1 MVDINGTDISDV
13 LTGTAAGDIIRT
25 FAGNDRVEG
34 QAGDDLILGN
44 EGNDQLHGDA
54 GNDSVYGGKDRDI
67 LHGGDGDDRV
77 SGDRGNDLLYGNQ
90 GRDTLTGGSGA
101 DIFVLSSGR
110 DLITDFEPDRDL
122 IGLDGGLTFDRLRIS
137 PGTKGN
143 TGNTIITD
151 RVNREVL
158 AVLQGV
164 DSSSI
169 DARDFTSNLTP
180 LTHPELQ
187 SFNIEFDY
195 RFDRT
200 GFFNNP
206 LHRNALETAASIW
219 ESLIQDEFDNIPA
232 GIEFTVENPMDSGR
246 LETIVLNSEIDDLL
260 ILVGTTPE
268 HGEYGNALALAR
280 FDGIDAAGDVF
291 QARISDNFRGT
302 GPVTNF
308 EPWVGTLSFNP
319 NPSFDWF
326 FDPTPATDDDIPDR
340 QIDFITVA
348 LHEIGHI
355 LGIGT
360 APIFQAIGAGAA
372 FTGPNTVNVN
382 GGVPLPLE
390 PDLIHVGEGASIDG
404 QPVLLDPIAD
414 FDRILPS
421 RIDLALLADIGYE
434 IAGFTA
440 EGNTPPLATSG
451 DDITIFG
458 TILADRIS
466 GETGNDQIRGNE
478 GDDVVNGGAGND
490 NIFGQAGDDILN
502 GDADFDQVQG
512 NEGDDVVNGGSGND
526 TLFGQAGDD
535 ILTGGAGDDLL
546 QAGAGNNAAYG
557 NSGNDTLFGEADR
570 DTLIGGA
577 GADVLSAGAGDDL
590 LVGGSGDDRLIGDFG
605 RDRFFFS
612 ANSGADTLTDFN
624 ISEDIIL
631 VSASLGFT
639 SRTEILSTLS
649 RTAANVS
656 TFTLSPGNTID
667 VFHEQIFDVN
677 ITPLTAA
684 NFTIV

>member
-1 MVDINGTDISDV
+1 MVEINGTDRPDAIG
-13 LTGTAAGDIIRT
+13 GTAAGDIINT
-25 FAGNDRVEG
+25 FAGNDLVLG

-67 LHGGDGDDRV
+67 LHGGDGDDLI
-77 SGDRGNDLLYGNQ
+77 SGDRDNDLLYGNE

-101 DIFVLSSGR
+101 DIFVLSAGR
-110 DLITDFEPDRDL
+110 DLITDFEPGRDL
-122 IGLDGGLTFDRLRIS
+122 IGLDQGLTFDRLRIL
-137 PGTKGN
+137 PGTNGN
-143 TGNTIITD
+143 TGNTIIT
-151 RVNREVL
+151 NGGEVL
-158 AVLQGV
+158 AILQGV

-169 DARDFTSNLTP
+169 EARDFTRNLTP
-180 LTHPELQ
+180 LAEKNTDSFDIEL
-187 SFNIEFDY
+187 DY
-195 RFDRT
+195 RFDST

-206 LHRNALETAASIW
+206 LHRNALEAAAAIW
-219 ESLIQDEFDNIPA
+219 ENLIQDEFDNIPA
-232 GIEFTVENPMDSGR
+232 GIQFTVENPIDSGR
-246 LETIVLNSEIDDLL
+246 WETVVLNSEIDDLL
-260 ILVGTTPE
+260 IFVGTIPE
-268 HGEYGNALALAR
+268 NGDRGNALALAK
-280 FDGIDAAGDVF
+280 FDGLDAAGDVF

-319 NPSFDWF
+319 NPSFNWF
-326 FDPTPATDDDIPDR
+326 FDPTPATDDDIPDG

-382 GGVPLPLE
+382 GGVPVPLE
-390 PDLIHVGEGASIDG
+390 PDLIHVGQGVSIDG
-404 QPVLLDPIAD
+404 QAVLMDRRAD
-414 FDRILPS
+414 FERILPS

-434 IAGFTA
+434 ISGLTA
-440 EGNTPPLATSG
+440 QGNTPPLATSG

-478 GDDVVNGGAGND
+478 GDDVINGGAGND
-490 NIFGQAGDDILN
+490 NLFGQAGDDILN
-502 GDADFDQVQG
+502 GDADNDLVQG
-512 NEGDDVVNGGSGND
+512 NEGDDVVNGGPGND

-546 QAGAGNNAAYG
+546 QAGAGDNVVYG

-590 LVGGSGDDRLIGDFG
+590 LIGGPGDDRLIAGLG

-612 ANSGADTLTDFN
+612 VNSGADILSDFN
-624 ISEDIIL
+624 VSEDIIL

>member
-1 MVDINGTDISDV
+1 MVDINGTDSSDV
-13 LTGTAAGDIIRT
+13 LTGTAEGDIIRS
-25 FAGNDRVEG
+25 FAGNDRADG

-44 EGNDQLHGDA
+44 QGDDQLHGDA
-54 GNDSVYGGKDRDI
+54 GNDSIYGGKDRDI
-67 LHGGDGDDRV
+67 LRGDAGNDRV
-77 SGDRGNDLLYGNQ
+77 WGDRGNDLLYGNQ
-90 GRDTLTGGSGA
+90 GRDTLTGGSGS

-110 DLITDFEPDRDL
+110 DLITDFEPGRDS
-122 IGLDGGLTFDRLRIS
+122 IGLDGGLTFDRLRIL

-143 TGNTIITD
+143 TGNTIITNG
-151 RVNREVL
+151 RQVL

-169 DARDFTSNLTP
+169 AAGDFTRNLTP
-180 LTHPELQ
+180 LPDHNADL

-195 RFDRT
+195 RFDST

-219 ESLIQDEFDNIPA
+219 ENLIQDEFENIPA
-232 GIEFTVENPMDSGR
+232 GIQFTVENPTLSGR

-260 ILVGTTPE
+260 IFVSTIPE
-268 HGEYGNALALAR
+268 TGDRGNALALAR
-280 FDGIDAAGDVF
+280 FDGFDAAGDVF

-302 GPVTNF
+302 GPVTNV

-326 FDPTPATDDDIPDR
+326 FDSTPATNDDIPDG

-360 APIFQAIGAGAA
+360 APIFQAIGAGAV

-382 GGVPLPLE
+382 GGVPVPLE
-390 PDLIHVGEGASIDG
+390 PDLIHVGEGATIDG
-404 QPVLLDPIAD
+404 QPVLMDPIAD
-414 FDRILPS
+414 FERILPS

-440 EGNTPPLATSG
+440 LGNTPPLATSG

-466 GETGNDQIRGNE
+466 GETGNDEIRGNE
-478 GDDVVNGGAGND
+478 GDDVVNGGPGND
-490 NIFGQAGDDILN
+490 NLLGQAGDDILN
-502 GDADFDQVQG
+502 GDADNDLVQG
-512 NEGDDVVNGGSGND
+512 NEGDDVINGGAGND

-546 QAGAGNNAAYG
+546 QAGAGNNVVYG
-557 NSGNDTLFGEADR
+557 NSGNDTLFGEAAR

-577 GADVLSAGAGDDL
+577 GADALNAGSGDDL
-590 LVGGSGDDRLIGDFG
+590 LIGGRGDDLLIAGLG

-612 ANSGADTLTDFN
+612 ANSGADTLSDFN

-639 SRTEILSTLS
+639 SRREILSTLS

-677 ITPLTAA
+677 VTPLTAA
-684 NFTIV
+684 NFRIV

>member
-13 LTGTAAGDIIRT
+13 LTGTTAGDLIRT

-34 QAGDDLILGN
+34 QAGDDSILGN
-44 EGNDQLHGDA
+44 EGNDYLHGDA

-77 SGDRGNDLLYGNQ
+77 WGDRGNDLLYGNQ
-90 GRDTLTGGSGA
+90 GRDTLTGGSGS
-101 DIFVLSSGR
+101 DIFVLSAGR
-110 DLITDFEPDRDL
+110 DLITDFEPGRDL

-143 TGNTIITD
+143 TGNTIIANG
-151 RVNREVL
+151 RQVL
-158 AVLQGV
+158 AILQGV

-169 DARDFTSNLTP
+169 DAGDFTGNLTP
-180 LTHPELQ
+180 LPSNSTDLK
-187 SFNIEFDY
+187 FNIEFDY

-206 LHRNALETAASIW
+206 LHRNALEAAADIW
-219 ESLIQDEFDNIPA
+219 ENLIQDEFDNIPA
-232 GIEFTVENPMDSGR
+232 GIEFTVENQTLSGR

-260 ILVGTTPE
+260 IFVGTT
-268 HGEYGNALALAR
+268 GQGNALALAR

-291 QARISDNFRGT
+291 QARISENFRGT

-326 FDPTPATDDDIPDR
+326 FDPTPATDDDIPNG

-390 PDLIHVGEGASIDG
+390 PDLIHVGEGATIDG
-404 QPVLLDPIAD
+404 QPVLMDPIAD
-414 FDRILPS
+414 FERILPS

-440 EGNTPPLATSG
+440 QGNTPPIATSG

-478 GDDVVNGGAGND
+478 GDDVINGGAGND
-490 NIFGQAGDDILN
+490 NILGQAGDDILN
-502 GDADFDQVQG
+502 GDADSDQVQG
-512 NEGDDVVNGGSGND
+512 NEGDDVVNGGAGND

-546 QAGAGNNAAYG
+546 QAGAGNNVLYG
-557 NSGNDTLFGEADR
+557 NSGNDTLFGDADR

-577 GADVLSAGAGDDL
+577 GNDVLSAGAGDDL
-590 LVGGSGDDRLIGDFG
+590 LVGGSGDDRMIAGPG

-612 ANSGADTLTDFN
+612 GNSGADILSDFN
-624 ISEDIIL
+624 ISDDIIL

-639 SRTEILSTLS
+639 STTEILSTLS

-656 TFTLSPGNTID
+656 TFTLSPGNRID